1 MAGPVRRRSGWLS
14 TKTDARVQARFRGRS
29 VPRQSFWAPMPS
41 WGSKGWPQCC
51 PGQLG
56 APGGV
61 STSPLPTHS
70 GPRLPAPSCRGQP
83 PFLPELP
90 PQNPP
95 TPPPPCSIH
104 MSPHCSPVLPSV
116 FPLITQ
122 CAPLTPPH
130 APFNAPPCSP
140 ERSSCSPQ
148 CSSVLPSMLPC
159 APLSA
164 PRCTPLCS
172 PHRSLCSPQCSPSS
186 LSVLPSLLLHAPLT
200 APLRS
205 LPPASCPSI
214 SPPSRG
220 SSQGWSAWSPAPG
233 QARWSLD
240 GVSVPVFLLD
250 IPHPHEQP
258 APRTQDAGV
267 RVWAGVCPVGSARPS
282 LVDGG
287 REGAGQAGGRR
298 SPQSH
303 RAHTPSPQASRAS
316 REVSLVPTSPL
327 NLPGRHRHSFSVQ
340 LKNAWPAVARG
351 PRQPL
356 SW

>member
-61 STSPLPTHS
+61 STSPLPTPS

-164 PRCTPLCS
+164 P
-172 PHRSLCSPQCSPSS
+172 PHRSLCSPHCSSM
-186 LSVLPSLLLHAPLT
+186 LPSLLPCVPFHL
-200 APLRS
+200 
-205 LPPASCPSI
+205 LPA
-214 SPPSRG
+214 
-220 SSQGWSAWSPAPG
+220 
-233 QARWSLD
+233 L
-240 GVSVPVFLLD
+240 
-250 IPHPHEQP
+250 
-258 APRTQDAGV
+258 
-267 RVWAGVCPVGSARPS
+267 PS
-282 LVDGG
+282 LHPAGAPPRGG
-287 REGAGQAGGRR
+287 QPGHPPQDRRGGLW
-298 SPQSH
+298 
-303 RAHTPSPQASRAS
+303 T
-316 REVSLVPTSPL
+316 VCLSLS
-327 NLPGRHRHSFSVQ
+327 SC
-340 LKNAWPAVARG
+340 
-351 PRQPL
+351 
-356 SW
+356 